1 MNKKGFTLIELLSV
15 VTLIVL
21 ISLIVLPNVVSNI
34 NKKKGELS
42 EANMKL
48 LSQATDVYIGNHG
61 ASYTNSFEADGSVYC
76 ISIQSLINDGVLE
89 TPFKDV
95 RGNEIDYSNIVRA
108 TYSSTYNSF
117 IYEMVS
123 NGSCTEFINYVSRP
137 VLASSMIPVIND
149 NGVWKKADVNSKWY
163 SYSDK
168 KWANAVVV
176 KEFKSDVVN
185 SHSRYEY
192 LESPAGTVI
201 NDDDILGFYVWIPRF
216 RYQLFNS
223 STPVPINI
231 VFEGVGSSKSNGT
244 QSGQW
249 LTHPAFT
256 YKDKELSGVW
266 VAKYEASNSDD
277 NIVVK
282 SGNAPWTN
290 IGFNDSFDLSNSMI
304 NENNIYGLSNVN
316 THLIQNKEW
325 SSVTYLT
332 QSIYG
337 LNDKVNTNSSSVTG
351 GTNSTT
357 GNIYGVYDMAGL
369 SNEFVTITGEN
380 ENSIGYSLG
389 ETNAWYGDTNSFI
402 NDTNSYLSRGGT
414 SIFNYSASNVK
425 NANTSFRPVI
435 INNEV
440 SSDNQNTSL
449 QYAYQNI
456 STNSYYSTLQ
466 DAFSEAHNGDTVK
479 VLGST
484 SDNSVPVVSSGK
496 SVSLD
501 LNGCVLSMNNSI
513 TNNGTFI
520 ITGSGELRNGTTSVI
535 VNTGTFIKN
544 GSSSITHFASNSHAI
559 SSTGGEIV
567 INDGLIST
575 DGGVVLGT
583 NNTTANGPR
592 AINTTGNFTM
602 TGGTVKSSFSEAVY
616 VFGNNVL
623 FSGGTVEKS
632 ADVNGTNHTGSAFVY
647 TGSGTA
653 AFNGGTIKV
662 SSGGSGTLN
671 HVSGTGTIEINGAT
685 VKNEGTGQ
693 SVVNAGT
700 SSESL
705 IINSGTISSVSAN
718 AVRNNS
724 TGTVKIYDGTISSQ
738 TSDAISN
745 SSTGII
751 EISGGTV
758 TSSNKAGISLANG
771 TINITGGTIQGTT
784 YAVWINTSN
793 SPTLTLGTDDSTI
806 NSTPSLNATNATGN
820 GVSVGSGTFN
830 FYDGTVVGGYSGGTG
845 YSITGSGTVNTP
857 EGYSVS
863 KTNNGSRE
871 TAVLVAN

>member
-95 RGNEIDYSNIVRA
+95 S
-108 TYSSTYNSF
+108 
-117 IYEMVS
+117 S

-223 STPVPINI
+223 STPVPINL

-256 YKDKELSGVW
+256 YKDKELSGIW
-266 VAKYEASNSDD
+266 VGKYEAGNSDD

-282 SGNAPWTN
+282 SGNVPWTN
-290 IGFNDSFDLSNSMI
+290 IGFNDSFDLSNSMV

-357 GNIYGVYDMAGL
+357 GNVYGVYDMAGL
-369 SNEFVTITGEN
+369 SKEFVTITGEN

-389 ETNAWYGDTNSFI
+389 ETSAWYNDTNTFI
-402 NDTNSYLSRGGT
+402 SAENSYLSRGGT
-414 SIFNYSASNVK
+414 SIFNYNASNVK

-449 QYAYQNI
+449 QYAYLNVN
-456 STNSYYSTLQ
+456 TNSYYSTLQ
-466 DAFSEAHNGDTVK
+466 DAFSEAHNGDTIKVVRNNTDTSTPVLASDKTVIFEIPNGYTLALSGHYIENYGSLTVK
-479 VLGST
+479 GLGTLTST
-484 SDNSVPVVSSGK
+484 V
-496 SVSLD
+496 
-501 LNGCVLSMNNSI
+501 
-513 TNNGTFI
+513 T
-520 ITGSGELRNGTTSVI
+520 VI
-535 VNTGTFIKN
+535 R
-544 GSSSITHFASNSHAI
+544 
-559 SSTGGEIV
+559 
-567 INDGLIST
+567 NDGILNVQDGILIK
-575 DGGVVLGT
+575 G
-583 NNTTANGPR
+583 
-592 AINTTGNFTM
+592 I
-602 TGGTVKSSFSEAVY
+602 
-616 VFGNNVL
+616 
-623 FSGGTVEKS
+623 
-632 ADVNGTNHTGSAFVY
+632 
-647 TGSGTA
+647 
-653 AFNGGTIKV
+653 
-662 SSGGSGTLN
+662 
-671 HVSGTGTIEINGAT
+671 GTGTNSAINNFGSMTVTNASIASAAYRSIYNQAT
-685 VKNEGTGQ
+685 GILVVGGNDTNITASNYAIYNIGTANSTSNPAVKVEGGI
-693 SVVNAGT
+693 V
-700 SSESL
+700 SS
-705 IINSGTISSVSAN
+705 TSAN

-724 TGTVKIYDGTISSQ
+724 TGAIDVSGGDISSIS
-738 TSDAISN
+738 SDAIGN
-745 SSTGII
+745 ASTGSIDISGGII
-751 EISGGTV
+751 TGGTGKAGVSLQNGTMSITGGTV
-758 TSSNKAGISLANG
+758 TGA
-771 TINITGGTIQGTT
+771 T
-784 YAVWINTSN
+784 YGVWMSDNN
-793 SPTLTLGTDDSTI
+793 AATLNLGTDDGAVVLVPTI
-806 NSTPSLNATNATGN
+806 TATNSTGK
-820 GVSVGSGTFN
+820 GIYVGIGTLN
-830 FYDGTVVGGYSGGTG
+830 FYDGTVIGGYSGGTG
-845 YSITGSGTVNTP
+845 YSIPTGGTINTAS
-857 EGYSVS
+857 GYSIS
-863 KTNNGSRE
+863 KTNDGSKE
-871 TAVLVAN
+871 TAVLNAN